1 MKLSEFIQNIIRN
14 FLIIFASIIIII
26 TILRQIYYPNMAFD
40 LKSIYIIIAFS
51 FLSALTGF
59 MLYSPNEISEK
70 KMRIKI
76 AIHFFTLEILLITLG
91 SILGIVKSGLNVII
105 IALQIAVI
113 YIIVRLLSWKNDIK
127 EARKI
132 NEKLK
137 TFKKNDNESSRKS

>member
-1 MKLSEFIQNIIRN
+1 MKLSEFVQNIIRD

-26 TILRQIYYPNMAFD
+26 TILRQIYYPDMAFD

-59 MLYSPNEISEK
+59 ILYSPNEISEK
-70 KMRIKI
+70 KLRLKI
-76 AIHFFTLEILLITLG
+76 VIHFFTLEILLITLAG
-91 SILGIVKSGLNVII
+91 IFGIVKSGLDVII

-127 EARKI
+127 EAKKI

-137 TFKKNDNESSRKS
+137 TFKKNDNE

>member
-1 MKLSEFIQNIIRN
+1 MKLSEFVQSIIRD
-14 FLIIFASIIIII
+14 FLMIFASIIIII

-59 MLYSPNEISEK
+59 ILYAPNEISEK
-70 KMRIKI
+70 KMRIKM

-91 SILGIVKSGLNVII
+91 SIFGILKSGLDVLIM
-105 IALQIAVI
+105 ALQIAVI
-113 YIIVRLLSWKNDIK
+113 YIIVRLLSWKSDIK
-127 EARKI
+127 EAKKI

-137 TFKKNDNESSRKS
+137 TFKKNNNE